1 MPWSPFHYFKVSKE
15 RVKGK
20 MRESKRHA
28 YPSNEVPY
36 FFGYDEEALE
46 ADALIHTLM
55 REHITQDHTSTKFPM
70 DYLPSRVLDLGTGQ
84 GLWCIDAVSEK

>member
-1 MPWSPFHYFKVSKE
+1 
-15 RVKGK
+15 